1 MNKNQAGRQSL
12 VRWLGHTTTS
22 RFIGFAMALAVAA
35 LLCDSLDRLTW
46 QNHRRISGVF
56 DTAAMILFWS
66 AYGLNWVLLVI
77 APFRPDTE
85 FSWRGSYGRR
95 ARTFSFALGAL
106 LFTILTVVLA
116 YALA

>member
-1 MNKNQAGRQSL
+1 MNQRQTCRQSL
-12 VRWLGHTTTS
+12 ARWLGHTTTS
-22 RFIGFAMALAVAA
+22 RLIGFAMALAVAA

-46 QNHRRISGVF
+46 QHYRHLSRAF
-56 DTAAMILFWS
+56 DASAMVLFWS

-77 APFRPDTE
+77 APFRPGTE